1 MKRLIAAAIIFLSI
15 ILTGVLGIFTIKST
29 GAEVEKRI
37 AEIQKTALTDT
48 DKKAESFFY
57 FWEGKRELMAVFVN
71 HEAIDEIGRLAAK
84 MVSAERSGDKTVL
97 FESANEILFIIRG
110 IEEDESF
117 SLYTML

>member
-1 MKRLIAAAIIFLSI
+1 MKRLIAAAIIFAAI
-15 ILTGVLGIFTIKST
+15 VLTGIGGILTIKST
-29 GAEVEKRI
+29 GADVEKRI
-37 AEIQKTALTDT
+37 TQIQNTALTDT
-48 DKKAESFFY
+48 DKRAEEFFY
-57 FWEGKRELMAVFVN
+57 FWEDKRELIAVFVN

-84 MVSAERSGDKTVL
+84 MVSAERSGDKAVL

>member
-1 MKRLIAAAIIFLSI
+1 MKRLIAAAIIFAAI
-15 ILTGVLGIFTIKST
+15 VLTGIGGILTIKST
-29 GAEVEKRI
+29 GADVEKRI
-37 AEIQKTALTDT
+37 TQIQNTALTDT
-48 DKKAESFFY
+48 DKRAEEFFC
-57 FWEGKRELMAVFVN
+57 FWEDKRELMAVFVN

>member
-1 MKRLIAAAIIFLSI
+1 MKRLIAAAIIFAAI
-15 ILTGVLGIFTIKST
+15 VLTGIGGILTIKST
-29 GAEVEKRI
+29 GADVEKRI
-37 AEIQKTALTDT
+37 TQIQNTALTDT
-48 DKKAESFFY
+48 DKRAEEFFY

-84 MVSAERSGDKTVL
+84 MVSAERSGDKAVL

>member
-1 MKRLIAAAIIFLSI
+1 MKRLIAAAIIFAAIVLTGI
-15 ILTGVLGIFTIKST
+15 GGILTIKLT
-29 GAEVEKRI
+29 GADVEKRI
-37 AEIQKTALTDT
+37 TQIQNTALTDT
-48 DKKAESFFY
+48 DKRAEEFFY
-57 FWEGKRELMAVFVN
+57 FWEDKRELMAVFVN

-84 MVSAERSGDKTVL
+84 MVSAERSGDKAVL

>member
-15 ILTGVLGIFTIKST
+15 ILTGILGIFTIKST

-37 AEIQKTALTDT
+37 AEIQKIALTDT
-48 DKKAESFFY
+48 GKKAENFFY
-57 FWEGKRELMAVFVN
+57 FWECKRELMAVFVN

-97 FESANEILFIIRG
+97 FESG
-110 IEEDESF
+110 D
-117 SLYTML
+117 

>member
-1 MKRLIAAAIIFLSI
+1 MKRLIAAAIIFAAI
-15 ILTGVLGIFTIKST
+15 VLTGIGGILTIKST
-29 GAEVEKRI
+29 GADVEKRI
-37 AEIQKTALTDT
+37 TQIQNTALTDT
-48 DKKAESFFY
+48 DKRAEEFFY
-57 FWEGKRELMAVFVN
+57 FWEDKRELMAVFVN

-84 MVSAERSGDKTVL
+84 MVSAERSGDKAVL

>member
-1 MKRLIAAAIIFLSI
+1 MKRLIAAAIIFTAIVLTGI
-15 ILTGVLGIFTIKST
+15 GGILTIKLT
-29 GAEVEKRI
+29 GADVEKRI
-37 AEIQKTALTDT
+37 TQIQNTALTDT
-48 DKKAESFFY
+48 DKRAEEFFY
-57 FWEGKRELMAVFVN
+57 FWEDKRELMAVFVN